1 MCKHG
6 FTFILNAHLVFLPFG
21 KIGCKH
27 AHINYFLSGC
37 TKESDGLALLVLN
50 GTKLTTLQIKSFM
63 TIAEFSSEVFKYYL

>member
-6 FTFILNAHLVFLPFG
+6 FTFTLNAHLVFLHFG

-37 TKESDGLALLVLN
+37 IRVRWV
-50 GTKLTTLQIKSFM
+50 GTTGSEWYTTDNVKN
-63 TIAEFSSEVFKYYL
+63 